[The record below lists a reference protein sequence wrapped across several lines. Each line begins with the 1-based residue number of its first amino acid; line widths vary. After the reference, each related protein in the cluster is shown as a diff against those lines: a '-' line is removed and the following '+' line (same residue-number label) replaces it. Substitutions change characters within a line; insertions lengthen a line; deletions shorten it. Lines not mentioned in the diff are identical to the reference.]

1 MGIFLYLKIYYTSNS
16 IVIFDGISLN
26 FMRISQRSDLPLD
39 IMLSR
44 SRVDTM
50 RWNNMVFVSCL

>member
-26 FMRISQRSDLPLD
+26 FMRISQRSDLPWD

-50 RWNNMVFVSCL
+50 RWNNMAFVSCL